1 MPLTSS
7 PPPVPDDEIPALADS
22 QAPAPAPVVRNPGA
36 TDMPAESSPP
46 ASRSGSS
53 STGGFDTMLGR
64 HVVKIGLVTEDELEQ
79 CRSLIEQGSNDD
91 TLADLL
97 LEQDFLTKRQLDRI
111 RRDFEASRSGKSIP
125 GYHIMKKLG
134 SGAMATV
141 FLAKQKSLQRL
152 VAIKLLPKR
161 FSEDPN
167 YVTRFLSEGR
177 AAAKLNHPNIV
188 QAYDVNNHNGRH
200 YFVMEYVE
208 GNTVYDRIQEV
219 KRLDEQEA
227 IDILIQASRALQHAH
242 QQGFIHRDIKPKNL
256 MLTEAGQV
264 KVADLGLARGLDDA
278 EAAKKEAGRAYGTP
292 YYISPEQIRGRIDI
306 GPSADI
312 YGLGATAYHMVT
324 GHVPFTGKNPNEV
337 MQRHLRTPL
346 TPPDQANPNLSA
358 NFCQVLEMMMEK
370 DATDRYQSAAD
381 LLEDL
386 DLISQGRPPHFAR
399 PKLDLADLAVQVPTT
414 GGEAPLRQK
423 TKAPGAGPSPLA
435 IGSMVLNGLLLIV
448 LVLVILTR

>member
-1 MPLTSS
+1 LTSS
-7 PPPVPDDEIPALADS
+7 SSPVPDDEIPALADS
-22 QAPAPAPVVRNPGA
+22 QAPDPAPVVRNPGA
-36 TDMPAESSPP
+36 TDMPSQSNPEV
-46 ASRSGSS
+46 SRSGSS

-79 CRSLIEQGSNDD
+79 CRSLIDEASNDD

-97 LEQDFLTKRQLDRI
+97 LEQNFLTQRQLDRI

-125 GYHIMKKLG
+125 GYQILKKLG

-167 YVTRFLSEGR
+167 YVSRFLSEGQ

-227 IDILIQASRALQHAH
+227 IDILIQSSKALQHAH
-242 QQGFIHRDIKPKNL
+242 NQGFIHRDIKPKNL
-256 MLTEAGQV
+256 MLTEKGQV

-358 NFCQVLEMMMEK
+358 GFCQVLEMMMEK
-370 DATDRYQSAAD
+370 DATDRYQSAGD

-386 DLISQGRPPHFAR
+386 ELIAQGHPPHFAR
-399 PKLDLADLAVQVPTT
+399 PKLDLADLAVQIPAP
-414 GGEAPLRQK
+414 GDDAPLRQK
-423 TKAPGAGPSPLA
+423 SKPAGAGVSPLA

-448 LVLVILTR
+448 LLAVILTR